1 MRTTNLPTTTD
12 DRFAWFQESQDIR
25 EVTEDLCRRLDRRQS
40 HALTT
45 RGHMSTDDIDKAIAH
60 ASTAVGQVAI
70 RQRQREAIRATS
82 ARFTR
87 KFDEAVWRAIHDDG
101 ETVESLSEQLVIPR
115 RTIDNAL
122 RSHNCAPNRDQLKD
136 KEAPNDEHLNLL
148 DATHWRDQSHDH
160 MAEIVRNIEAS
171 AKDLRDMVDDLET
184 IDNTQETID
193 RLDHARILLRQAI
206 GELDI
211 SPQQ

>member
-1 MRTTNLPTTTD
+1 MP
-12 DRFAWFQESQDIR
+12 
-25 EVTEDLCRRLDRRQS
+25 
-40 HALTT
+40 
-45 RGHMSTDDIDKAIAH
+45 TDDIDKAIAH

-87 KFDEAVWRAIHDDG
+87 KFDEAVWRAIHDEG
-101 ETVESLSEQLVIPR
+101 ETVESLSEQLDIPR

-122 RSHNCAPNRDQLKD
+122 RSHDCTPNRDQQED
-136 KEAPNDEHLNLL
+136 EETPNDEHLNLL
-148 DATHWRDQSHDH
+148 DTTHWRNQSHNH
-160 MAEIVRNIEAS
+160 ITEIVHNIEAS

-184 IDNTQETID
+184 LDDAQETID

>member
-1 MRTTNLPTTTD
+1 MNTTNLPTTTD

-25 EVTEDLCRRLDRRQS
+25 EVAEDLCRRLDRRQS

-45 RGHMSTDDIDKAIAH
+45 RGHMSTDDIDKVIAH

-87 KFDEAVWRAIHDDG
+87 KFDEAVWRAIHDEG
-101 ETVESLSEQLVIPR
+101 ETVKSLSEQLGISR

-122 RSHNCAPNRDQLKD
+122 RSQDCAPNRDQPRD
-136 KEAPNDEHLNLL
+136 EEAPNDEHLNLL
-148 DATHWRDQSHDH
+148 DTTHWRSQSHDH
-160 MAEIVRNIEAS
+160 MAEIVHNIEAS
-171 AKDLRDMVDDLET
+171 AKDLRDMVDNLET
-184 IDNTQETID
+184 LDDAQETID
-193 RLDHARILLRQAI
+193 RLNHARILLRQAI
-206 GELDI
+206 GELDV

>member
-1 MRTTNLPTTTD
+1 M
-12 DRFAWFQESQDIR
+12 S
-25 EVTEDLCRRLDRRQS
+25 RRRRNPPRSRRGGCQLDRRQS
-40 HALTT
+40 HALTA
-45 RGHMSTDDIDKAIAH
+45 REHMSTDDIDKAIAH

-87 KFDEAVWRAIHDDG
+87 KFDEAVWRAIHDEG
-101 ETVESLSEQLVIPR
+101 ETVESLSEQLDIPR

-122 RSHNCAPNRDQLKD
+122 RSHDCAPSRDQPKD
-136 KEAPNDEHLNLL
+136 EETPGDEHLNLL
-148 DATHWRDQSHDH
+148 DTTHWRNQSHNH
-160 MAEIVRNIEAS
+160 ITEIVHNIEAS

-184 IDNTQETID
+184 LDDAQETID

>member
-1 MRTTNLPTTTD
+1 MATTNLPITTD

-25 EVTEDLCRRLDRRQS
+25 EVTEDLCRQLDRRQS
-40 HALTT
+40 HALTA
-45 RGHMSTDDIDKAIAH
+45 RGHMSTDDIDKAITH

-87 KFDEAVWRAIHDDG
+87 KFDEAVWRAIHDEG
-101 ETVESLSEQLVIPR
+101 ETVESLSEQLGIPR

-122 RSHNCAPNRDQLKD
+122 RSHDCAPNRDQLKD
-136 KEAPNDEHLNLL
+136 EESGNEHLNLL
-148 DATHWRDQSHDH
+148 DTTHWRSQSHDH
-160 MAEIVRNIEAS
+160 ITEIVHNIEAS

-184 IDNTQETID
+184 IDEAQETID

-206 GELDI
+206 GEIDI

>member
-1 MRTTNLPTTTD
+1 MNTTNLPTTTD

-40 HALTT
+40 HALTA
-45 RGHMSTDDIDKAIAH
+45 RGHISTDDIDKAIAH

-70 RQRQREAIRATS
+70 RQRQREAIRASS

-87 KFDEAVWRAIHDDG
+87 KFDEAVWRAIHDKG
-101 ETVESLSEQLVIPR
+101 ETVESLSEQLGIPR

-122 RSHNCAPNRDQLKD
+122 RSHNCAPNRDRWDEEASD
-136 KEAPNDEHLNLL
+136 KHLNLL
-148 DATHWRDQSHDH
+148 DATHWREQSYDH
-160 MAEIVRNIEAS
+160 MAEIVHNIEAS
-171 AKDLRDMVDDLET
+171 AKDLRDMADDLET
-184 IDNTQETID
+184 LDDTQETID
-193 RLDHARILLRQAI
+193 RLNHARILLRQAI
-206 GELDI
+206 GKLDI

>member
-1 MRTTNLPTTTD
+1 MATTNLPITTD

-25 EVTEDLCRRLDRRQS
+25 EVTEDLCRHLDRRQS
-40 HALTT
+40 HALTA

-87 KFDEAVWRAIHDDG
+87 KFDEAVWRAIHDED
-101 ETVESLSEQLVIPR
+101 ETVESLSKQLGIPR

-122 RSHNCAPNRDQLKD
+122 RSRGCAPNRDQLKD

-148 DATHWRDQSHDH
+148 DTTHWHSQSHDH
-160 MAEIVRNIEAS
+160 MAEIVHNIEAS

-184 IDNTQETID
+184 LDDTQETID
-193 RLDHARILLRQAI
+193 RLNHARILLRQAI
-206 GELDI
+206 GELDVP
-211 SPQQ
+211 PQQ